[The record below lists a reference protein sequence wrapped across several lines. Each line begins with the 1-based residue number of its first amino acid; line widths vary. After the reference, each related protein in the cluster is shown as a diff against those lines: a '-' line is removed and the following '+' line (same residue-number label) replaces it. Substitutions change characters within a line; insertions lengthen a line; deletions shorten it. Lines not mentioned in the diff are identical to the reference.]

1 MTVDHLA
8 SASLYIH
15 MNANARGTTHITTC
29 AHELHSTP
37 PSAFPALLSRET
49 QRRSLPA
56 CVERTTAG
64 ERRGHRAA
72 GPYSHLFIQ
81 PSQRT
86 RAERVRQVPGPALP
100 RVAPRA
106 HEKTRRVGG
115 RPRPRARPA
124 RCGRAIGRHA
134 TRRESGLA
142 RLHMCICM
150 HKYVSP
156 VHGGAGR
163 QARAARAAARA
174 SAADARHF
182 DRA

>member
-8 SASLYIH
+8 SASLYVH

-49 QRRSLPA
+49 QRRSQPA

-100 RVAPRA
+100 RERTRKRGAWECALA
-106 HEKTRRVGG
+106 HG
-115 RPRPRARPA
+115 P
-124 RCGRAIGRHA
+124 
-134 TRRESGLA
+134 GL
-142 RLHMCICM
+142 LD
-150 HKYVSP
+150 
-156 VHGGAGR
+156 
-163 QARAARAAARA
+163 
-174 SAADARHF
+174 ADARSGATPH
-182 DRA
+182 AASLA

>member
-1 MTVDHLA
+1 MRGAHDGGGAAGTQGSRALFPP
-8 SASLYIH
+8 IH
-15 MNANARGTTHITTC
+15 PAFPTNARRARQTG
-29 AHELHSTP
+29 
-37 PSAFPALLSRET
+37 SR
-49 QRRSLPA
+49 A
-56 CVERTTAG
+56 
-64 ERRGHRAA
+64 
-72 GPYSHLFIQ
+72 
-81 PSQRT
+81 
-86 RAERVRQVPGPALP
+86 

-106 HEKTRRVGG
+106 HEKTRRVGV

-150 HKYVSP
+150 HKYASP